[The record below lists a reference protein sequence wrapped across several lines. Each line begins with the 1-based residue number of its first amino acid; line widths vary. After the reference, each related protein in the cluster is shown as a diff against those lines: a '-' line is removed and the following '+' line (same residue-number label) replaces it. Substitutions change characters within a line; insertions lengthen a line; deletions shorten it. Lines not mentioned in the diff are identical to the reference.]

1 MAEAQGN
8 LPLGGASIIQQ
19 LVNLG
24 NSSTVSIFLQ
34 GVYSLQNLVYNNP
47 AYNNTLLSGILN
59 IAANSALF
67 WNGVTD
73 GGPSLSIWK
82 IIRNA
87 IIDAAG
93 SIGGASGLGGLLGI
107 TVATA
112 TGWGVV
118 ALIAGAV
125 IGGAGATMATSSLNS
140 TFPNPTNAS
149 GNATYPFSFIS
160 FDSIGYTHNRIVY
173 QTLNDHFVLGINPPL
188 TSIQSQVNGIVS
200 NLESAGIIPVGSST
214 AFNSFTNSICSAPN
228 LVTLTTNVFNTYTSA
243 IANPTFELTSYVA
256 LLSIA
261 NFGNMFW
268 QQALDSG
275 TGLPLAL
282 PQVQA
287 RILWDLT
294 GFARGLQYS
303 SEAVYEFNQ
312 LISSTNTLT
321 PRIFCG
327 LAGSIA
333 QASAF

>member
-87 IIDAAG
+87 IID
-93 SIGGASGLGGLLGI
+93 
-107 TVATA
+107 ATA